1 MFAVIN
7 YTCPGDG
14 DANVQVVSITP
25 EQVEDCNWGSSCT
38 GYCPIGVYN
47 NIVCAEK
54 VAKSARKRTNK
65 HICQNDGYY

>member
-14 DANVQVVSITP
+14 GANVQVVSVTL
-25 EQVEDCNWGSSCT
+25 EQAEDCNWTNSCIS
-38 GYCPIGVYN
+38 YCLIGVYN

-54 VAKSARKRTNK
+54 VAKSARKRINK
-65 HICQNDGYY
+65 HIRQNDGYY

>member
-14 DANVQVVSITP
+14 DANVQVVSITFK
-25 EQVEDCNWGSSCT
+25 QVEDCNWTDSPTDC
-38 GYCPIGVYN
+38 CLIGVYN

-54 VAKSARKRTNK
+54 VAKVERKRINK
-65 HICQNDGYY
+65 QIRQNDGYY